1 MKHLAFIKVTR
12 QVRELSANAPDLK
25 VENADRWR
33 SLWKVSDYT
42 TCLRQWRDRRAG
54 IEVLDW
60 LRKLAVPTISGSY
73 QQKGAG
79 GFPVQHT
86 PPGQSESTLQDPQEL
101 ELLLPEHCPPP
112 DGGAVTTQAEFRV
125 RRIHLP
131 SLSVTLMDDV

>member
-1 MKHLAFIKVTR
+1 MLTDGGTCGKLALTQSAFVTGATDTLVQSR
-12 QVRELSANAPDLK
+12 GAWL
-25 VENADRWR
+25 VEGNF
-33 SLWKVSDYT
+33 
-42 TCLRQWRDRRAG
+42 
-54 IEVLDW
+54 
-60 LRKLAVPTISGSY
+60 AVPTISGSY

-79 GFPVQHT
+79 GLPSQHT